1 MSETPTLETTF
12 LKNLWDARE
21 AAALAAKPLELL
33 RYRSNLLGADLRITN
48 FGGGNTSSKFDLPDP
63 LTGEPR
69 RVMAVKGS
77 GGDLASIGASG
88 FAVLYMD
95 KLNDLVGRYR
105 GEAHED
111 EMVGY
116 YPLCAFGENRVAAS
130 IDTALHAFLPFPHVD
145 HLHPDWAIALAASA
159 NGQQKLDE
167 FNKKYGRRIAWVPW
181 QRPGFELA
189 LMLRKAVEANPGC
202 DGIVLGGHGLFTWGE
217 TQEEAYLSSIKTI
230 DQMGE
235 FVQDHGQRA
244 GSPLFGGATAKTAA
258 NRAALVN
265 GILPYLRGA
274 VSSNRRVIAH
284 YDGGE
289 DAIAF
294 ANAKWAESLCQMG
307 TSCPDHFLRTRISPL
322 YVPFDA
328 ATDALAALKAR
339 IAERLVQY
347 RQDYATYYKAH
358 ALPDSPALRDSNP
371 SVVVIPGLGLFGFG
385 KDKRE
390 ARITS
395 EFFVNAIHVMS
406 GANALGAA
414 AADKAKGAPP
424 QARHPGQAA
433 DFKSFENYVALPRS
447 EAFKIEDWALEEAK
461 LQRMPPERE
470 FSRKIVVVVGG
481 ASGIG
486 REVAL
491 QIAKRGGHVVVAD
504 MNVASAEEAAKEA
517 AGLSSKEMVLATA
530 LDLTSRDSIA
540 AAFRATVDRFGGIDA
555 IVNTAAIYPTP
566 APGTP
571 PEETWAKAMH
581 VNVTSNYVLADEA
594 AKILKDQGLAA
605 SIVLT
610 SSANAVVPKFGSEP
624 YDVSKAAINH
634 LIRELA
640 MGLGPLVRVNGI
652 APATVVAGSAMFPK
666 DRVMVSLKKYE
677 IAFDESES
685 VESLRSKLAEFYAR
699 RTITRRPI
707 LPVDCANAIC
717 WLAGDQSAKTTGHV
731 IPVDGG
737 LPEAFLQVAHGRHG
751 NLTRSHAKHPKIA
764 KRPYRKGLVFFAVF
778 GSSRPSCE
786 VCREADRSLPRR
798 HLHQPIV
805 RVDVVDGF
813 RRDELVLD
821 EDGGRN
827 RPPVQD
833 VERDGHDFGAV
844 LLGKIRHRADEAG
857 AHLAQF
863 GASFR

>member
-1 MSETPTLETTF
+1 VSETPTIETTF
-12 LKNLWDARE
+12 LKNLWDERE
-21 AAALAAKPLELL
+21 ALALESKPLELL

-48 FGGGNTSSKFDLPDP
+48 FGGGNTSSKFELPDP

-77 GGDLASIGASG
+77 GGDLRSIGTSG

-95 KLNDLVGRYR
+95 KLEDLIPRYR

-111 EMVGY
+111 EMVGF

-159 NGQQKLDE
+159 NGKQKLDE
-167 FNKKYGRRIAWVPW
+167 FNKKYGRKIVWVPW

-189 LMLRKAVEANPGC
+189 LMLKKAVETSPGC
-202 DGIVLGGHGLFTWGE
+202 DGILLGGHGLFTWGG
-217 TQEEAYLSSIKTI
+217 TQREAYVNSIKTI

-235 FVQDHGQRA
+235 FVQDHATRA
-244 GSPLFGGATAKTAA
+244 GKPAFGGPTAA
-258 NRAALVN
+258 ASADRASLVAAL
-265 GILPYLRGA
+265 LPFLRGA
-274 VSSNRRVIAH
+274 VSSNRRVVWH
-284 YDGGE
+284 FDGSD
-289 DAIAF
+289 DAVTF
-294 ANAKWAESLCQMG
+294 ATARWAEPLCHLG

-322 YVPFDA
+322 YVPFDPA
-328 ATDALAALKAR
+328 KDGLPELKAR
-339 IAERLVQY
+339 IREQLVQY
-347 RQDYATYYKAH
+347 RKDYDAYYNAH
-358 ALPDSPALRDSNP
+358 ALPDSPKLRDSNP

-406 GANALGAA
+406 GANALGS
-414 AADKAKGAPP
+414 GAGANRAEPGEGGPP
-424 QARHPGQAA
+424 QARRPEQAS

-447 EAFKIEDWALEEAK
+447 EAFKIEYWALEEAK

-491 QIAKRGGHVVVAD
+491 QIARRGGHVVVAD
-504 MNVASAEEAAKEA
+504 QNAAAAEEAAREA
-517 AGLSSKEMVLATA
+517 AALSSSEMVLATA
-530 LDLTSRDSIA
+530 LDLTSRDSIV
-540 AAFRATVDRFGGIDA
+540 AAFRATVERFGGIDA
-555 IVNTAAIYPTP
+555 LINTAAIYPTP
-566 APGTP
+566 GPGTP
-571 PEETWAKAMH
+571 AEDVWQKAMH
-581 VNVTSNYVLADEA
+581 VNVTSNYVLAEEA
-594 AKILKDQGLAA
+594 AKILGEQSLPA

-640 MGLGPLVRVNGI
+640 MGLGPRQIRVNGI
-652 APATVVAGSAMFPK
+652 APATVVAGSAMFPR

-677 IAFDESES
+677 IPFDDSETT
-685 VESLRSKLAEFYAR
+685 ESLRGKLAEFYAR
-699 RTITRRPI
+699 RTLTRRPI
-707 LPVDCANAIC
+707 LPEDCANAIC

-737 LPEAFLQVAHGRHG
+737 LPEAFLR
-751 NLTRSHAKHPKIA
+751 
-764 KRPYRKGLVFFAVF
+764 
-778 GSSRPSCE
+778 
-786 VCREADRSLPRR
+786 
-798 HLHQPIV
+798 
-805 RVDVVDGF
+805 
-813 RRDELVLD
+813 
-821 EDGGRN
+821 
-827 RPPVQD
+827 
-833 VERDGHDFGAV
+833 
-844 LLGKIRHRADEAG
+844 
-857 AHLAQF
+857 
-863 GASFR
+863 

>member
-1 MSETPTLETTF
+1 VSETPTLETTF
-12 LKNLWDARE
+12 LQNLWDARE
-21 AAALAAKPLELL
+21 AAALEAKPLELL

-48 FGGGNTSSKFDLPDP
+48 FGGGNTSSKFDLADP

-77 GGDLASIGASG
+77 GGDLASISTSG

-95 KLNDLVGRYR
+95 KLDDLVGRYR

-130 IDTALHAFLPFPHVD
+130 IDTPLHAFLPFPHVD

-159 NGQQKLDE
+159 NGRQKLEE
-167 FNKKYGRRIAWVPW
+167 FNKKYGRRIVWVPW

-189 LMLRKAVEANPGC
+189 LMLRNAIEATPGC
-202 DGIVLGGHGLFTWGE
+202 DGIVLGGHGLFTWGV
-217 TQEEAYLSSIKTI
+217 TQHEAYLSSIKTI

-235 FVQDHGQRA
+235 FVQDHGKRA
-244 GSPLFGGATAKTAA
+244 GRPLFGGAFSPTAA
-258 NRAALVN
+258 SRDTLVT

-274 VSSNRRVIAH
+274 VSSNRRVVAH

-289 DAIAF
+289 DAITF
-294 ANAKWAESLCQMG
+294 ANARWADSLCQMG

-328 ATDALAALKAR
+328 ATEGLPALKAR

-347 RQDYATYYKAH
+347 RQDYAAYYKAH

-371 SVVVIPGLGLFGFG
+371 SVVVIPGLGLFAFG

-395 EFFVNAIHVMS
+395 EFFVNAIHVMA

-414 AADKAKGAPP
+414 SRAEAPEGREGGPP
-424 QARHPGQAA
+424 QARHAGQAA
-433 DFKSFENYVALPRS
+433 EFKSFENYVALPRS
-447 EAFKIEDWALEEAK
+447 EAFKIEYWALEEAK

-491 QIAKRGGHVVVAD
+491 QLARRGGHVVVAD
-504 MNVASAEEAAKEA
+504 MNVASAEAAAKEA
-517 AGLSSKEMVLATA
+517 AALSSNEMVLATA
-530 LDLTSRDSIA
+530 LDLTSRESIA
-540 AAFRATVDRFGGIDA
+540 AAFSATIDRFGGIDA

-566 APGTP
+566 TPGTL
-571 PEETWAKAMH
+571 PEDTWARAMQ

-594 AKILKDQGLAA
+594 AQILKEQGLPA

-610 SSANAVVPKFGSEP
+610 SSANAVVPKHGSEP

-652 APATVVAGSAMFPK
+652 APATVVAGSAMFPR

-677 IAFDESES
+677 IPFDESES

-737 LPEAFLQVAHGRHG
+737 LPEAFLR
-751 NLTRSHAKHPKIA
+751 
-764 KRPYRKGLVFFAVF
+764 
-778 GSSRPSCE
+778 
-786 VCREADRSLPRR
+786 
-798 HLHQPIV
+798 
-805 RVDVVDGF
+805 
-813 RRDELVLD
+813 
-821 EDGGRN
+821 
-827 RPPVQD
+827 
-833 VERDGHDFGAV
+833 
-844 LLGKIRHRADEAG
+844 
-857 AHLAQF
+857 
-863 GASFR
+863 

>member
-1 MSETPTLETTF
+1 VSDTPTLETSY
-12 LKNLWDARE
+12 LQNLWNDRE
-21 AAALAAKPLELL
+21 AVALDAKPLELL

-48 FGGGNTSSKFDLPDP
+48 FGGGNTSSKFELPDP

-77 GGDLASIGASG
+77 GGDLRSIGTSG

-95 KLNDLVGRYR
+95 KLEDLIKRYR

-159 NGQQKLDE
+159 NGKQKLEE
-167 FNKKYGRRIAWVPW
+167 FNQKYRRRIIWVPW

-189 LMLRKAVEANPGC
+189 LMLKQAVDANPGC
-202 DGIVLGGHGLFTWGE
+202 DGIILGGHGLFTWGE
-217 TQEEAYLSSIKTI
+217 TQQACYVNSIKTI

-235 FVQDHGQRA
+235 FVQDHRQRA
-244 GSPLFGGATAKTAA
+244 ARPLFGGAAVPPRAQREDLVTA
-258 NRAALVN
+258 
-265 GILPYLRGA
+265 ILPFLRGA
-274 VSSNRRVIAH
+274 VSSNRRVVAH
-284 YDGGE
+284 FEGSE
-289 DAIAF
+289 DALTF
-294 ANAKWAESLCQMG
+294 ANSQWAESLCLLG

-322 YVPFDA
+322 YVPWTS
-328 ATDALAALKAR
+328 ATEGLSELKAH
-339 IAERLVQY
+339 INERLVKY
-347 RQDYATYYKAH
+347 REDYAAYYKAH
-358 ALPDSPALRDSNP
+358 ALADSPALRDSNP
-371 SVVVIPGLGLFGFG
+371 SVVVIPGVGLFGFG

-406 GANALGAA
+406 GANALDDGGPAA
-414 AADKAKGAPP
+414 APP
-424 QARHPGQAA
+424 QARRSEQAEE
-433 DFKSFENYVALPRS
+433 FKSFKNYVALPRS
-447 EAFKIEDWALEEAK
+447 EAFRIEYWALEEAK
-461 LQRMPPERE
+461 LQRMPAERE
-470 FSRKIVVVVGG
+470 FSRKIAIVVGG

-491 QIAKRGGHVVVAD
+491 QVARRGGHVVVAD
-504 MNVASAEEAAKEA
+504 MNEASADEVAKEA
-517 AGLSSKEMVLATA
+517 AALSSSEMVMAAA
-530 LDLTSRDSIA
+530 LDLMSRESIA
-540 AAFRATVDRFGGIDA
+540 AAFRATVERFGGIDV

-566 APGTP
+566 PPGTP
-571 PEETWAKAMH
+571 PENVWSKAMH

-594 AKILKDQGLAA
+594 AKILKEQGLAS

-640 MGLGPLVRVNGI
+640 MGLGPNVRVNGI
-652 APATVVAGSAMFPK
+652 APATVVAGSAMFPR

-677 IAFDESES
+677 IPFEESES
-685 VESLRSKLAEFYAR
+685 VESLRAKLAEFYAR

-717 WLAGDQSAKTTGHV
+717 WLAGEGSGKTTGHV

-737 LPEAFLQVAHGRHG
+737 LPEAFLR
-751 NLTRSHAKHPKIA
+751 
-764 KRPYRKGLVFFAVF
+764 
-778 GSSRPSCE
+778 
-786 VCREADRSLPRR
+786 
-798 HLHQPIV
+798 
-805 RVDVVDGF
+805 
-813 RRDELVLD
+813 
-821 EDGGRN
+821 
-827 RPPVQD
+827 
-833 VERDGHDFGAV
+833 
-844 LLGKIRHRADEAG
+844 
-857 AHLAQF
+857 
-863 GASFR
+863 